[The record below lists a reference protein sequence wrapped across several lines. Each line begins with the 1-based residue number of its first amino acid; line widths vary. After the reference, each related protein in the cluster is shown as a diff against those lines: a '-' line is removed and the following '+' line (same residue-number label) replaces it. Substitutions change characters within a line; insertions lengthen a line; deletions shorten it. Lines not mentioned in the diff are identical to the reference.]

1 MSCLDTG
8 SGPLTVL
15 LETWHMA
22 SPSTTLSDLVLNRTY
37 PRLQIKGIIGTGA
50 PDSDTTILLHD
61 GFFWLEAKVADRWK
75 TEIHR
80 QHIEV
85 HDVIDVVETL
95 GGTRNL
101 MIVSMH
107 LHRS

>member
-61 GFFWLEAKVADRWK
+61 GFFWLEAMVADRWK
-75 TEIHR
+75 TDIHR

-85 HDVIDVVETL
+85 HDVIDVVETR

-107 LHRS
+107 WHRS